1 MKFLGSI
8 LKGDGWIGKLYKL
21 DKKKFD
27 LLNLQSI
34 DLNKYPYLLESS
46 SRGNNKNRYS
56 ILFFKHKV
64 LLQKNKEDKQII
76 I

>member
-34 DLNKYPYLLESS
+34 NLNKYPYLLESS
-46 SRGNNKNRYS
+46 SRGNKR
-56 ILFFKHKV
+56 IDIRFCFFKPKV
-64 LLQKNKEDKQII
+64 LLQKK
-76 I
+76 